1 MIEEIAC
8 SEKVTLVF
16 DKKTEAAL
24 TNVSF
29 SVKVGEGFALVGGIR
44 ERQDLFAETPSW
56 PHRTD

>member
-29 SVKVGEGFALVGGIR
+29 FVESWREVLPWWGIR
-44 ERQDLFAETPSW
+44 RAARPLC
-56 PHRTD
+56 